1 MKKALLGSLVS
12 AALLTSFNLS
22 AASASQAVDAQAAT
36 DNASKVSQQKIDS
49 YADSAE
55 SALAQYKAAL
65 RQVDSLRTYNE
76 QVGKMVDSQSS
87 ELASMQ
93 RQIAQIDQT
102 STEVVPLMLKMID
115 SLEQFVAL
123 DLPFQ
128 KVERED
134 RVAALTDLMNRADVT
149 ISEKYRKI
157 LEAYQIEEGF
167 SRTIESYKASL
178 AKDGGEKTYEF
189 LRVTASPCSTSPRTA
204 MRPACGTRRP
214 VSGKSCPRSIAVQW
228 NRAFASP
235 RSRRPRPHQAAGS
248 NCGES
253 IMKGIKL
260 AIASLIAGATLL
272 TLPVTAA
279 EKPVDLNALLNQVK
293 AASTTESQL
302 NKEREARFLADKNE
316 QAALL
321 VKAKAELAAETAK
334 GERLKATFDANDKQ
348 LTELTET
355 LRQRAGNMGEMFGV
369 LRQFAGEFKG
379 SSTPLPAGSSIR
391 SRPPC

>member
-36 DNASKVSQQKIDS
+36 DNASKVSQQKIDN

-189 LRVTASPCSTSPRTA
+189 LRVGRIALLYQSPDGNETGMWNKKTRQWEELPQEYRSAVEQGLRIAKKQAPPPSSSCRFKLRRKHHERNQTCHRLADRGRYPDHPAGDRRRETGGPE
-204 MRPACGTRRP
+204 RPAQ
-214 VSGKSCPRSIAVQW
+214 SGQGRQHHRIPAQ
-228 NRAFASP
+228 
-235 RSRRPRPHQAAGS
+235 QGAGS
-248 NCGES
+248 P
-253 IMKGIKL
+253 
-260 AIASLIAGATLL
+260 
-272 TLPVTAA
+272 LP
-279 EKPVDLNALLNQVK
+279 
-293 AASTTESQL
+293 
-302 NKEREARFLADKNE
+302 
-316 QAALL
+316 
-321 VKAKAELAAETAK
+321 
-334 GERLKATFDANDKQ
+334 G
-348 LTELTET
+348 
-355 LRQRAGNMGEMFGV
+355 RQERAG
-369 LRQFAGEFKG
+369 RSAGQG
-379 SSTPLPAGSSIR
+379 QGRTGR
-391 SRPPC
+391 RNGQG